1 MAMMHPSYS
10 ELMDLI
16 NKDSDAE
23 ENQVVNSRYAI
34 VMATAKRARELV
46 DGNPSAVEMHEGD
59 KPLSIAV
66 EEIEEGNMKIVKNEE

>member
-1 MAMMHPSYS
+1 MMHPSYS

-16 NKDSDAE
+16 NKESGDQDS
-23 ENQVVNSRYAI
+23 QVVNSRYAI

-46 DGNPSAVEMHEGD
+46 DGSPASVEFNEAD
-59 KPLSIAV
+59 KPLSVAV

>member
-16 NKDSDAE
+16 NKDADAE

-46 DGNPSAVEMHEGD
+46 DGNPSAVEMNEGD

-66 EEIEEGNMKIVKNEE
+66 EEIEEGKMKIIKNEE

>member
-1 MAMMHPSYS
+1 MMHPSYS

-16 NKDSDAE
+16 NEDAE
-23 ENQVVNSRYAI
+23 SQVVNSRYAI
-34 VMATAKRARELV
+34 VMATVKRARELV

-66 EEIEEGNMKIVKNEE
+66 EEIEEGNMKIVKSEA

>member
-66 EEIEEGNMKIVKNEE
+66 EEIEEGNMKIIKNE

>member
-46 DGNPSAVEMHEGD
+46 DGSPSAVEMHEGD